1 MNNITIVFIGVA
13 LVLISGSEFIR
24 RRSLDNLLKKIYKA
38 AYQDHDEQ
46 AFYLYINS
54 PQAKMVM
61 SDSSRDII
69 KLNYYIATDNDE
81 KVMQIIERLRK
92 KRMDRKSLKSFYSA
106 AIGYCGE
113 HRKAITV
120 ELLNEMK
127 SNFQDSKAIEDQM
140 LLLDAQMIYD
150 IYIRH
155 DTTKIQGLK
164 KLVEATPDENAKSI
178 YLYRLAILYKANND
192 FDSATKVLNQAKEY
206 STDPNA
212 IMKIQRILN
221 QNLEEL

>member
-1 MNNITIVFIGVA
+1 
-13 LVLISGSEFIR
+13 
-24 RRSLDNLLKKIYKA
+24 
-38 AYQDHDEQ
+38 
-46 AFYLYINS
+46 
-54 PQAKMVM
+54 
-61 SDSSRDII
+61 
-69 KLNYYIATDNDE
+69 
-81 KVMQIIERLRK
+81 
-92 KRMDRKSLKSFYSA
+92 
-106 AIGYCGE
+106 
-113 HRKAITV
+113 
-120 ELLNEMK
+120 
-127 SNFQDSKAIEDQM
+127 M

-221 QNLEEL
+221 QNLEGL